1 MNEHVGSAHG
11 NVKKY
16 VGITNCLTM
25 AGTSYMNS
33 FQYADVLLPEV
44 VNENAS
50 SLTANLLVVP
60 LKSLLNVLA
69 VL

>member
-1 MNEHVGSAHG
+1 
-11 NVKKY
+11 
-16 VGITNCLTM
+16 M
-25 AGTSYMNS
+25 AGTSYLNC